1 MHACTYTQSYPH
13 IMHTIIPAHHTQ
25 SYPHIMH
32 TIIPAHHT
40 QSYPHIIHTHHTHTS
55 CTQSYPHIMHTIIPA
70 HHAHT
75 ADNYVHRLV
84 QNKSDGKLVAVEGPG
99 NVQGV
104 SSARWEPVVCSRYL
118 CLTPLVNL
126 FTSCPCS
133 PLLLPQGGVRREAG
147 LTSVGVHVPPHE
159 PTGVPK
165 GLLWGEADKGGD
177 SGQWAG
183 KHCSYTPYQAVR
195 IAWWHC
201 GNAIK
206 QLLYVYIA
214 VYQHI
219 YNIYIYIYISILL

>member
-1 MHACTYTQSYPH
+1 MLHGFVLHPSVQLVNFLIKLIIIIITYT
-13 IMHTIIPAHHTQ
+13 
-25 SYPHIMH
+25 
-32 TIIPAHHT
+32 
-40 QSYPHIIHTHHTHTS
+40 HTHIRLSLLSHPTCTMHLTFTPHWHTCMHVHTHNHTRTS
-55 CTQSYPHIMHTIIPA
+55 CTQSYPHIIHTIIPA

-75 ADNYVHRLV
+75 PDNYVHRLV

-133 PLLLPQGGVRREAG
+133 PPSPLLLPKGGVRREAG

-165 GLLWGEADKGGD
+165 GLL
-177 SGQWAG
+177 
-183 KHCSYTPYQAVR
+183 
-195 IAWWHC
+195 
-201 GNAIK
+201 
-206 QLLYVYIA
+206 
-214 VYQHI
+214 
-219 YNIYIYIYISILL
+219 